1 MALPVQT
8 GKVQHVSRTHG
19 FLEWQVRGEAQPR
32 VFFQAFDVEGNAELC
47 KADEVT
53 FTTADKA
60 QPSLPIS
67 L

>member
-19 FLEWQVRGEAQPR
+19 FLEWQAAGEAQPR
-32 VFFQAFDVEGNAELC
+32 IFFQAFDVEGNAELC
-47 KADEVT
+47 KGDEVT
-53 FTTADKA
+53 FTIADKA
-60 QPSLPIS
+60 QPSPLAS